1 MIDVFAGRQRRDRS
15 IGEEVKVEPRSSQGN
30 ALGPVEV
37 KVKIEV
43 EVKIK
48 VEPRE
53 SQWNVLG
60 PVGIKVKVK
69 VEPRKCQGN
78 ALGAVCPRK
87 LSFSYFDDIFPNLQ
101 SMMTPTR
108 SEIQC

>member
-43 EVKIK
+43 EVK
-48 VEPRE
+48 V
-53 SQWNVLG
+53 
-60 PVGIKVKVK
+60 
-69 VEPRKCQGN
+69 
-78 ALGAVCPRK
+78 
-87 LSFSYFDDIFPNLQ
+87 NL
-101 SMMTPTR
+101 T
-108 SEIQC
+108 